1 MQNEFGSKGLVVLAL
16 SDEDPKLVGD
26 YVDQMNIASVRVAS
40 GTTTIG
46 EYDIPGYPTTAL
58 IDTQGKVIW
67 MGHPGSLSDGMVEDA
82 LKGAKPFNASFLALT
97 PSEPATGRLSAV
109 AKSME
114 TGKLGKALGAA
125 KAFDADVKATAEE
138 KAAATKLAGEIEAY
152 LAVLNQQAEQ
162 FVKSRDLVKAVLVH
176 ETLAKEFAGM
186 EVGNA
191 AKARID
197 EIKKD
202 KVLAKE
208 LAAAEAFEKVR
219 EQASKLGS
227 SKARDKYKEFAEKN
241 KGTRAGERAAGLA
254 RKKD

>member
-40 GTTTIG
+40 GCTSIG
-46 EYDIPGYPTTAL
+46 EYDIPGYPSAVI
-58 IDTQGKVIW
+58 IDADGKVAW
-67 MGHPGSLSDGMVEDA
+67 FGDPRGLSNGTVEGA
-82 LKGAKPFNASFLALT
+82 LKGAKPLNASFLALP

-125 KAFDADVKATAEE
+125 KGFDADEKATAEE

-152 LAVLNQQAEQ
+152 VGVLKEQAEQ
-162 FVKSRDLVKAVLVH
+162 FVKSRDLVKAMTIH

-186 EVGNA
+186 ELGNA
-191 AKARID
+191 AKARVD

-202 KVLAKE
+202 KELAKE

-227 SKARDKYKEFAEKN
+227 SKARDKYKDFAEKN